1 MEKVTKS
8 VILSIP
14 YFSVEVKQ
22 LNKLFIRLVFII
34 QGGNRMKWTEVS
46 VLTAS
51 EAVEAI
57 SNILV
62 EAGTSGVSIED
73 MFDFDHTPDDGFG
86 EIWAL
91 DKEDFPEN
99 GVIIKAYFPETVF
112 LPEILPG
119 IKQRILELET
129 FGLDIGANQVETT
142 EVSDTSWATAWKKY
156 YHPLQVTRFMTVV
169 PSWEDYTPKFS
180 DERIIRLDPG
190 LAFGTGTHPT
200 TRLSMQALETSIT
213 GGETLLDV
221 GTGSGVLSIASKAL
235 GAGDVFAYD
244 LDEVA
249 VRAAKEN
256 MALNDYA
263 KDVPVKANDL
273 LKGITIEADIVMA
286 NILAEIILLLIE
298 DAWRVLKPNGLFITS
313 GIIDSKRDE
322 VLEHL
327 VAQGFEIE
335 QILQMKDW
343 FAIIARKPAEEE

>member
-1 MEKVTKS
+1 
-8 VILSIP
+8 
-14 YFSVEVKQ
+14 
-22 LNKLFIRLVFII
+22 
-34 QGGNRMKWTEVS
+34 MKWTEVS

-51 EAVEAI
+51 EAVEAV

-73 MFDFDHTPDDGFG
+73 FSDFENTPDDGFG
-86 EIWAL
+86 QIWAL
-91 DKEDFPEN
+91 DEADYSKE
-99 GVIIKAYFPETVF
+99 GVVIKAYFPETIF
-112 LPEILPG
+112 LPEILPS
-119 IKQRILELET
+119 IQQRILELKT
-129 FGLDIGANQVETT
+129 FGLDIGPNEVKTS

-169 PSWEDYTPKFS
+169 PSWEEYTPKFS

-200 TRLSMQALETSIT
+200 TRLSMQALETSIV
-213 GGETLLDV
+213 GGETILDV

-235 GAGDVFAYD
+235 GAGDVYAYD

-256 MALNDYA
+256 MDLNDYA
-263 KDVPVKANDL
+263 KEVQVAANDL
-273 LKGITIEADIVMA
+273 LKGIAIKADIVMA

-313 GIIDSKRDE
+313 GIIDSKKDT
-322 VLEHL
+322 VLEQL
-327 VAQGFEIE
+327 LAQGFEIE
-335 QILQMKDW
+335 QVQQMKDW
-343 FAIIARKPAEEE
+343 FAIIARKPLEED

>member
-1 MEKVTKS
+1 
-8 VILSIP
+8 
-14 YFSVEVKQ
+14 
-22 LNKLFIRLVFII
+22 
-34 QGGNRMKWTEVS
+34 MKWTEVS

-51 EAVEAI
+51 EAVEAV

-73 MFDFDHTPDDGFG
+73 FSDFENTPDDGFG
-86 EIWAL
+86 QIWAL
-91 DKEDFPEN
+91 DEADYSKE
-99 GVIIKAYFPETVF
+99 GVVIKAYFPETIF
-112 LPEILPG
+112 LPEILPN
-119 IKQRILELET
+119 IQQRILELKT
-129 FGLDIGANQVETT
+129 FGLDIGPNEVKTS

-169 PSWEDYTPKFS
+169 PSWEEYTPKFS

-200 TRLSMQALETSIT
+200 TRLSMQALETSIV
-213 GGETLLDV
+213 GGETILDV

-235 GAGDVFAYD
+235 GAGDVYAYD

-256 MALNDYA
+256 MDLNDYA
-263 KDVPVKANDL
+263 KEVQVAANDL
-273 LKGITIEADIVMA
+273 LKGIAIEADIVMA

-313 GIIDSKRDE
+313 GIIDSKKDT
-322 VLEHL
+322 VLEQL
-327 VAQGFEIE
+327 LAQGFEIE
-335 QILQMKDW
+335 QVQQMKDW
-343 FAIIARKPAEEE
+343 FAIIARKPLEED

>member
-1 MEKVTKS
+1 
-8 VILSIP
+8 
-14 YFSVEVKQ
+14 
-22 LNKLFIRLVFII
+22 
-34 QGGNRMKWTEVS
+34 MKWTEVS

-51 EAVEAI
+51 EAVEAV

-73 MFDFDHTPDDGFG
+73 LSDFENTPDDGFG
-86 EIWAL
+86 QIWAL
-91 DKEDFPEN
+91 DEADYSKE
-99 GVIIKAYFPETVF
+99 GVVIKAYFPETIF
-112 LPEILPG
+112 LPEILPS
-119 IKQRILELET
+119 IQQRILELKT
-129 FGLDIGANQVETT
+129 FGLDIGPNEVKTS

-169 PSWEDYTPKFS
+169 PSWEEYTPKFS

-200 TRLSMQALETSIT
+200 TRLSMQALETSIV
-213 GGETLLDV
+213 GGESILDV

-235 GAGDVFAYD
+235 GAGDVYAYD

-256 MALNDYA
+256 MDLNDYA
-263 KDVPVKANDL
+263 KEVQVAANDL
-273 LKGITIEADIVMA
+273 LKGISIEADIVMA

-313 GIIDSKRDE
+313 GIIDSKKDT
-322 VLEHL
+322 VLEQL
-327 VAQGFEIE
+327 LAQGFEIE
-335 QILQMKDW
+335 QVQQMKDW
-343 FAIIARKPAEEE
+343 FAIIARKPLEED

>member
-1 MEKVTKS
+1 
-8 VILSIP
+8 
-14 YFSVEVKQ
+14 
-22 LNKLFIRLVFII
+22 
-34 QGGNRMKWTEVS
+34 MKWTEVS

-51 EAVEAI
+51 EAVEAV

-73 MFDFDHTPDDGFG
+73 LSDFENTPDDGFG
-86 EIWAL
+86 QIWAL
-91 DKEDFPEN
+91 DEADYSKE
-99 GVIIKAYFPETVF
+99 GVVIKAYFPETIF
-112 LPEILPG
+112 LPEILPS
-119 IKQRILELET
+119 IQQRILELKT
-129 FGLDIGANQVETT
+129 FGLDIGPNEVKTS

-169 PSWEDYTPKFS
+169 PSWEEYTPKFS

-200 TRLSMQALETSIT
+200 TRLSMQALETSIV
-213 GGETLLDV
+213 GGETILDV

-235 GAGDVFAYD
+235 GAGDVYAYD

-256 MALNDYA
+256 MDLNDYA
-263 KDVPVKANDL
+263 KEVQVAANDL
-273 LKGITIEADIVMA
+273 LKGIAIEADIVMA

-313 GIIDSKRDE
+313 GIIDSKKDT
-322 VLEHL
+322 VLEQL
-327 VAQGFEIE
+327 LAQGFEIE
-335 QILQMKDW
+335 QVQQMKDW
-343 FAIIARKPAEEE
+343 FAIIARKPLEED

>member
-1 MEKVTKS
+1 
-8 VILSIP
+8 
-14 YFSVEVKQ
+14 
-22 LNKLFIRLVFII
+22 
-34 QGGNRMKWTEVS
+34 MKWTEVS

-51 EAVEAI
+51 EAVEAV

-73 MFDFDHTPDDGFG
+73 FSDFENTPDDGFG
-86 EIWAL
+86 QIWAL
-91 DKEDFPEN
+91 EEADYSKE
-99 GVIIKAYFPETVF
+99 GVVIKAYFPETIF
-112 LPEILPG
+112 LPEILPS
-119 IKQRILELET
+119 IQQRILELKT
-129 FGLDIGANQVETT
+129 FGLDIGPNEVKTS

-169 PSWEDYTPKFS
+169 PSWEEYTPKFS

-200 TRLSMQALETSIT
+200 TRLSMQALETSIV
-213 GGETLLDV
+213 GGETILDV

-235 GAGDVFAYD
+235 GAGDVYAYD

-256 MALNDYA
+256 MDLNDYA
-263 KDVPVKANDL
+263 KEVQVAANDL
-273 LKGITIEADIVMA
+273 LKGISIKADIVMA

-313 GIIDSKRDE
+313 GIIDSKKDT
-322 VLEHL
+322 VLEQL
-327 VAQGFEIE
+327 SAQGFEIE
-335 QILQMKDW
+335 QVQQMKDW
-343 FAIIARKPAEEE
+343 FAIIARKPLEED

>member
-1 MEKVTKS
+1 
-8 VILSIP
+8 
-14 YFSVEVKQ
+14 
-22 LNKLFIRLVFII
+22 
-34 QGGNRMKWTEVS
+34 MKWTEVS

-51 EAVEAI
+51 EAVEAV

-73 MFDFDHTPDDGFG
+73 FSDFENTPDDGFG
-86 EIWAL
+86 QIWAL
-91 DKEDFPEN
+91 DEADYSKE
-99 GVIIKAYFPETVF
+99 GVVIKAYFPETIF
-112 LPEILPG
+112 LPEILPS
-119 IKQRILELET
+119 IQQRILELKT
-129 FGLDIGANQVETT
+129 FGLDIGPNEVKTS

-169 PSWEDYTPKFS
+169 PSWEEYTPRFS

-200 TRLSMQALETSIT
+200 TRLSMQALETSIV
-213 GGETLLDV
+213 GGETILDV

-235 GAGDVFAYD
+235 GAGDVYAYD

-256 MALNDYA
+256 MDLNDYA
-263 KDVPVKANDL
+263 KEVQVAANDL
-273 LKGITIEADIVMA
+273 LKGIAIEADIVMA

-313 GIIDSKRDE
+313 GIIDSKKDT
-322 VLEHL
+322 VLEQL
-327 VAQGFEIE
+327 LAQGFEIE
-335 QILQMKDW
+335 QVQQMKDW
-343 FAIIARKPAEEE
+343 FAIIARKPLEED

>member
-1 MEKVTKS
+1 
-8 VILSIP
+8 
-14 YFSVEVKQ
+14 
-22 LNKLFIRLVFII
+22 
-34 QGGNRMKWTEVS
+34 MKWTEVS

-51 EAVEAI
+51 EAVEAV

-73 MFDFDHTPDDGFG
+73 FSDFENTPDDGFG
-86 EIWAL
+86 QIWAL
-91 DKEDFPEN
+91 DEADYSKE
-99 GVIIKAYFPETVF
+99 GVVIKAYFPETIF
-112 LPEILPG
+112 LPEILPS
-119 IKQRILELET
+119 IQQRILELKT
-129 FGLDIGANQVETT
+129 FGLDIGPNEVKTS

-169 PSWEDYTPKFS
+169 PSWEEYTPKFS

-200 TRLSMQALETSIT
+200 TRLSMQALETSIV
-213 GGETLLDV
+213 GGETILDV

-235 GAGDVFAYD
+235 GAGDVYAYD

-256 MALNDYA
+256 MDLNDYA
-263 KDVPVKANDL
+263 KEVQVAANDL
-273 LKGITIEADIVMA
+273 LKGISIEADIVMA

-313 GIIDSKRDE
+313 GIIDSKKDT
-322 VLEHL
+322 VLELSLIH
-327 VAQGFEIE
+327 I
-335 QILQMKDW
+335 
-343 FAIIARKPAEEE
+343 

>member
-1 MEKVTKS
+1 
-8 VILSIP
+8 
-14 YFSVEVKQ
+14 
-22 LNKLFIRLVFII
+22 
-34 QGGNRMKWTEVS
+34 MKWTEVS

-51 EAVEAI
+51 EAVEAV

-73 MFDFDHTPDDGFG
+73 FSDFENTPDDGFG
-86 EIWAL
+86 QIWAL
-91 DKEDFPEN
+91 DEADYSKE
-99 GVIIKAYFPETVF
+99 GVVIKAYFPETIF
-112 LPEILPG
+112 LPEILPS
-119 IKQRILELET
+119 IQQRMLELKT
-129 FGLDIGANQVETT
+129 FGLDIGPNEVKTS

-169 PSWEDYTPKFS
+169 PSWEEYTPKFS

-200 TRLSMQALETSIT
+200 TRLSMQALETSIV
-213 GGETLLDV
+213 GGETILDV

-235 GAGDVFAYD
+235 GAGDVYAYD

-256 MALNDYA
+256 MDLNDYA
-263 KDVPVKANDL
+263 KEVQVAANDL
-273 LKGITIEADIVMA
+273 LKGIAIEADIVMA

-313 GIIDSKRDE
+313 GIIDSKKDT
-322 VLEHL
+322 VLEQL
-327 VAQGFEIE
+327 LAQGFEIE
-335 QILQMKDW
+335 QVQQMKDW
-343 FAIIARKPAEEE
+343 FAIIARKPLEED

>member
-1 MEKVTKS
+1 
-8 VILSIP
+8 
-14 YFSVEVKQ
+14 
-22 LNKLFIRLVFII
+22 
-34 QGGNRMKWTEVS
+34 MKWTEVS

-51 EAVEAI
+51 EAVEAV

-73 MFDFDHTPDDGFG
+73 LSDFENTPDDGFG
-86 EIWAL
+86 QIWAL
-91 DKEDFPEN
+91 DEADYSKE
-99 GVIIKAYFPETVF
+99 GVVIKAYFPETIF
-112 LPEILPG
+112 LPEILPS
-119 IKQRILELET
+119 IQQRILELKT
-129 FGLDIGANQVETT
+129 FGLDIGPNEVKTS

-169 PSWEDYTPKFS
+169 PSWEEYTPKFS

-200 TRLSMQALETSIT
+200 TRLSMQALETSIV
-213 GGETLLDV
+213 GGETILDV

-235 GAGDVFAYD
+235 GAGDVYAYD

-256 MALNDYA
+256 MDLNDYA
-263 KDVPVKANDL
+263 KEVQVAANDL
-273 LKGITIEADIVMA
+273 LKGIAIKADIVMA

-313 GIIDSKRDE
+313 GIIDSKKDT
-322 VLEHL
+322 VLEQL
-327 VAQGFEIE
+327 LAQGFEIE
-335 QILQMKDW
+335 QVQQMKDW
-343 FAIIARKPAEEE
+343 FAIIARKPLEED

>member
-1 MEKVTKS
+1 
-8 VILSIP
+8 
-14 YFSVEVKQ
+14 
-22 LNKLFIRLVFII
+22 
-34 QGGNRMKWTEVS
+34 MKWTEVS

-51 EAVEAI
+51 EAVEAV

-73 MFDFDHTPDDGFG
+73 FSDFENTPDDGFG
-86 EIWAL
+86 QIWAL
-91 DKEDFPEN
+91 DEADYSKE
-99 GVIIKAYFPETVF
+99 GVVIKAYFPETIF
-112 LPEILPG
+112 LPEILPS
-119 IKQRILELET
+119 IQQRILELKT
-129 FGLDIGANQVETT
+129 FGLDIGPNEVKTS

-169 PSWEDYTPKFS
+169 PSWEEYTPKFS

-200 TRLSMQALETSIT
+200 TRLSMQALETSIV
-213 GGETLLDV
+213 GGETILDV

-235 GAGDVFAYD
+235 GAGDVYAYD

-256 MALNDYA
+256 MDLNDYA
-263 KDVPVKANDL
+263 KEVQVAANDL
-273 LKGITIEADIVMA
+273 LKGISIEADIVMA

-313 GIIDSKRDE
+313 GIIDSKKDT
-322 VLEHL
+322 VLEQL
-327 VAQGFEIE
+327 LAQGFEIE
-335 QILQMKDW
+335 QVQQMKDW
-343 FAIIARKPAEEE
+343 FAIIARKPLEED

>member
-1 MEKVTKS
+1 
-8 VILSIP
+8 
-14 YFSVEVKQ
+14 
-22 LNKLFIRLVFII
+22 
-34 QGGNRMKWTEVS
+34 MKWTEVS

-51 EAVEAI
+51 EAVEAV

-73 MFDFDHTPDDGFG
+73 LSDFENTPDDGFG
-86 EIWAL
+86 QIWAL
-91 DKEDFPEN
+91 DEADYSKE
-99 GVIIKAYFPETVF
+99 GVVIKAYFPETIF
-112 LPEILPG
+112 LPEILPS
-119 IKQRILELET
+119 IQQRILELKT
-129 FGLDIGANQVETT
+129 FGLDIGPNEVKTS

-169 PSWEDYTPKFS
+169 PSWEEYTPKFS

-200 TRLSMQALETSIT
+200 TRLSMQALETSIV
-213 GGETLLDV
+213 GGETILDV

-235 GAGDVFAYD
+235 GAGDVYAYD

-256 MALNDYA
+256 MDLNDYA
-263 KDVPVKANDL
+263 KEVQVAANDL
-273 LKGITIEADIVMA
+273 LKSISIEADIVMA

-313 GIIDSKRDE
+313 GIIDSKKDT
-322 VLEHL
+322 VLEQL
-327 VAQGFEIE
+327 SAQGFEIE
-335 QILQMKDW
+335 QVQQMKDW
-343 FAIIARKPAEEE
+343 FAIIARKPLEED

>member
-1 MEKVTKS
+1 
-8 VILSIP
+8 
-14 YFSVEVKQ
+14 
-22 LNKLFIRLVFII
+22 
-34 QGGNRMKWTEVS
+34 MKWTEVS

-51 EAVEAI
+51 EAVEAV

-73 MFDFDHTPDDGFG
+73 FSDFENTPDDGFG
-86 EIWAL
+86 QIWAL
-91 DKEDFPEN
+91 EEADYSKE
-99 GVIIKAYFPETVF
+99 GVIIKAYFPETIF
-112 LPEILPG
+112 LPEIMPS
-119 IKQRILELET
+119 IQQRILELKT
-129 FGLDIGANQVETT
+129 FGLDIGPNEVKTS

-169 PSWEDYTPKFS
+169 PSWEEYTPKFS

-200 TRLSMQALETSIT
+200 TRLSMQALETSIV
-213 GGETLLDV
+213 GGETILDV

-235 GAGDVFAYD
+235 GAGDVYAYD

-256 MALNDYA
+256 MDLNDYA
-263 KDVPVKANDL
+263 KEVQVAANDL
-273 LKGITIEADIVMA
+273 LKGISIEADIVMA

-313 GIIDSKRDE
+313 GIIDSKKDT
-322 VLEHL
+322 VLEQL
-327 VAQGFEIE
+327 SAQGFEIE
-335 QILQMKDW
+335 QVQQMKDW
-343 FAIIARKPAEEE
+343 FAIIARKPLEED

>member
-1 MEKVTKS
+1 
-8 VILSIP
+8 
-14 YFSVEVKQ
+14 
-22 LNKLFIRLVFII
+22 
-34 QGGNRMKWTEVS
+34 MKWTEVS

-51 EAVEAI
+51 EAVEAV

-73 MFDFDHTPDDGFG
+73 MADFNDTPDDGFG

-91 DKEDFPEN
+91 DQADFPET
-99 GVIIKAYFPETVF
+99 GVIIKAYFPETLF
-112 LPEILPG
+112 LPEILPV
-119 IKQRILELET
+119 IKQRILELKE
-129 FGLDIGANQVETT
+129 FGLDIGENRLETS
-142 EVSDTSWATAWKKY
+142 EVNETSWATAWKKY
-156 YHPLQVTRFMTVV
+156 YHPLQITRFMTVV
-169 PSWEDYTPKFS
+169 PSWEDYTPKFA
-180 DERIIRLDPG
+180 DERVIRLDPG

-200 TRLSMQALETSIT
+200 TRLSMQALETTII

-256 MALNDYA
+256 MILNEYA
-263 KDVPVKANDL
+263 KDVPVAANDL

-286 NILAEIILLLIE
+286 NILAEIILLLVE

-313 GIIDSKRDE
+313 GIIESKRDE
-322 VLEHL
+322 VIENLL
-327 VAQGFEIE
+327 SQGFDIE

-343 FAIIARKPAEEE
+343 FAIIARKPAEE

>member
-1 MEKVTKS
+1 
-8 VILSIP
+8 
-14 YFSVEVKQ
+14 
-22 LNKLFIRLVFII
+22 
-34 QGGNRMKWTEVS
+34 MKWTEVS

-51 EAVEAI
+51 EAVEAV

-73 MFDFDHTPDDGFG
+73 FSDFENTPDDGFG
-86 EIWAL
+86 QIWAL
-91 DKEDFPEN
+91 DEADYSKE
-99 GVIIKAYFPETVF
+99 GVVIKAYFPETIF
-112 LPEILPG
+112 LPEILPS
-119 IKQRILELET
+119 IQQRILELKT
-129 FGLDIGANQVETT
+129 FGLDIGPNEVKTS

-169 PSWEDYTPKFS
+169 PSWEEYTPKFS

-200 TRLSMQALETSIT
+200 TRLSMQALETSIV
-213 GGETLLDV
+213 GGETILDV

-235 GAGDVFAYD
+235 GAGNVYAYD

-256 MALNDYA
+256 MDLNDYA
-263 KDVPVKANDL
+263 KEVQVAANDL
-273 LKGITIEADIVMA
+273 LKGISIEADIVMA

-313 GIIDSKRDE
+313 GIIDSKKDT
-322 VLEHL
+322 VLEQL
-327 VAQGFEIE
+327 LAQGFEIE
-335 QILQMKDW
+335 QVQQMKDW
-343 FAIIARKPAEEE
+343 FAIIARKPLEED

>member
-1 MEKVTKS
+1 
-8 VILSIP
+8 
-14 YFSVEVKQ
+14 
-22 LNKLFIRLVFII
+22 
-34 QGGNRMKWTEVS
+34 MKWTEVS

-51 EAVEAI
+51 EAVEAV

-73 MFDFDHTPDDGFG
+73 LSDFENTPDDGFG
-86 EIWAL
+86 QIWAL
-91 DKEDFPEN
+91 DEADYSKE
-99 GVIIKAYFPETVF
+99 GVVIKAYFPETIF
-112 LPEILPG
+112 LPEILPS
-119 IKQRILELET
+119 IQQRILELKT
-129 FGLDIGANQVETT
+129 FGLDIGPNEVKTS

-169 PSWEDYTPKFS
+169 PSWEEYTPKFS

-200 TRLSMQALETSIT
+200 TRLSMQALETSIV
-213 GGETLLDV
+213 GGETILDV

-235 GAGDVFAYD
+235 GAGDVYAYD

-256 MALNDYA
+256 MDLNDYA
-263 KDVPVKANDL
+263 KEVQVAANDL
-273 LKGITIEADIVMA
+273 LKGISIEADIVMA

-313 GIIDSKRDE
+313 GIIDSKKDT
-322 VLEHL
+322 VLEQL
-327 VAQGFEIE
+327 LAQGFEIE
-335 QILQMKDW
+335 QVQQMKDW
-343 FAIIARKPAEEE
+343 FAIIARKPLEED